1 MGNRAKASRAAAVL
15 AGLLLSCTILASSA
29 PAAVY
34 FGHGFWVGTA
44 NLDGTAESSLLENL
58 FWNLPEDN
66 LHRRMHGSACGVA
79 VNATHL
85 YWSENG
91 TIARVALDGGTAI
104 ERLVGGARGTC
115 GVALSDSHLYWPSG
129 GERIG
134 RADLDGSQPDLD
146 LVAGDGAGCNV
157 ALDNDHLYWVDDG
170 GFGLSRSDLNGADV
184 ERGFLDV
191 FAQGCAIAVS
201 GDYVYWVPNV
211 GSIAR
216 AELDGGDIDEDFIPL
231 AGQVTGIAVYG
242 PHIYWSNRG
251 NAQATIGRADLDGGN
266 ANREFVILDRPGAA
280 GIAVDSRPVLLPPE
294 QSDPVRFGRTAHNRK
309 RGIAFMKVRLPAPG
323 AVKVVSA
330 GLHARIRGESHPSP
344 GAGPPQVWLKLW
356 VQGRG
361 RVAKRIRRQ
370 LRQRGKA
377 PAMFKLV
384 YQEDGALPFT
394 TRKRLVLKRKAARR
408 RGSTG

>member
-1 MGNRAKASRAAAVL
+1 M
-15 AGLLLSCTILASSA
+15 SCAILASSA
-29 PAAVY
+29 SAAVY

-44 NLDGTAESSLLENL
+44 NLDGTAESSLLKNL
-58 FWNLPEDN
+58 FWDLAEDN
-66 LHRRMHGSACGVA
+66 LNRRMHGSACGVA

-129 GERIG
+129 GGRIG
-134 RADLDGSQPDLD
+134 RARLDGSQPDLD
-146 LVAGDGAGCNV
+146 LVAGQGAGCSV
-157 ALDNDHLYWVDDG
+157 ALDNRHLYWVDGG
-170 GFGLSRSDLNGADV
+170 GFGLSRSDLEGDDV

-216 AELDGGDIDEDFIPL
+216 AEIDGGDVDEDFITL

-242 PHIYWSNRG
+242 AHIYWSNRG

-266 ANREFVILDRPGAA
+266 ANREFVVLDSPGAN
-280 GIAVDSRPVLLPPE
+280 GVAVDSRPVILPPG
-294 QSDPVRFGRTAHNRK
+294 QSDPVRFGRVAHNRT
-309 RGIAFMKVRLPAPG
+309 RGVAFLGVTLPAPG
-323 AVKVVSA
+323 AVRVTSA
-330 GLHARIRGESHPSP
+330 GLRARIVGNSHVLP
-344 GAGPPQVWLKLW
+344 GAGPPQLRLKLW
-356 VQGRG
+356 PRG
-361 RVAKRIRRQ
+361 GTRVAKRIRRQ
-370 LRQRGKA
+370 LRRRGSA
-377 PAMFKLV
+377 PAMFRLV
-384 YQEDGALPFT
+384 YQADGALPYT
-394 TRKRLVLKRKAARR
+394 VRKRLGIKRAASRNRR
-408 RGSTG
+408 RTN